1 MTFWTILAVVMAAP
15 ILCVGLLLWYS
26 FVAMTTSWVQA
37 LLVGMGVGAVVI
49 LGTSMQ
55 TGMEAMEAQNLFVA
69 VVAGTLILKAAH
81 VYIGPSVRRAFSRLP

>member
-49 LGTSMQ
+49 LGTAMQ
-55 TGMEAMEAQNLFVA
+55 EETDPVNAQGLFVA
-69 VVAGTLILKAAH
+69 VVIGTLILKAVH
-81 VYIGPSVRRAFSRLP
+81 HYVKPIR